1 MGKAWHRG
9 CERSSTPKGIAK
21 HRPTVYLLTM
31 KLRVALLFAA
41 LAWAVNFSAAEKRI
55 LPDRP
60 VYRGA
65 VEVVDARTFARL
77 YHDDAVRIER
87 VSCRGHHAHVFISYR
102 GGEEHHEFRLLS
114 KQPVWWH
121 RKFAPQPQPR
131 RPYPVY
137 RPVLYLSHNANGERG
152 AQRLQAELVFDLRPL
167 RRWPGPIPL
176 RLDVPQTRKGAP
188 AIDLIFK

>member
-1 MGKAWHRG
+1 MKFRA
-9 CERSSTPKGIAK
+9 P
-21 HRPTVYLLTM
+21 LLI
-31 KLRVALLFAA
+31 AA
-41 LAWAVNFSAAEKRI
+41 LAWAANFSAAEKRL

-65 VEVVDARTFARL
+65 MEVVDARTFARL
-77 YHDDAVRIER
+77 YHDDSVRIER
-87 VSCRGHHAHVFISYR
+87 VTCRGHHAHVFISYR

-121 RKFAPQPQPR
+121 RKFAPQSEPHR

-152 AQRLQAELVFDLRPL
+152 ARRLRAELVFDLRPI
-167 RRWPGPIPL
+167 RRWPGPIPM

-188 AIDLIFK
+188 AIELIFK

>member
-1 MGKAWHRG
+1 
-9 CERSSTPKGIAK
+9 
-21 HRPTVYLLTM
+21 M
-31 KLRVALLFAA
+31 KFRVALLSVVLVLAA
-41 LAWAVNFSAAEKRI
+41 SVSAAEKRI

-60 VYRGA
+60 IYRGA

-102 GGEEHHEFRLLS
+102 GGKEPHEFRLLS

-121 RKFAPQPQPR
+121 RKFAPQSEPRR

-137 RPVLYLSHNANGERG
+137 RPALYLSHNANGERG

>member
-1 MGKAWHRG
+1 MGYPSA
-9 CERSSTPKGIAK
+9 
-21 HRPTVYLLTM
+21 M
-31 KLRVALLFAA
+31 KISAALLSAVLVLAA
-41 LAWAVNFSAAEKRI
+41 SVSAAEKRI

-102 GGEEHHEFRLLS
+102 GGEQSHEFRLLS

-121 RKFAPQPQPR
+121 RKFSPQPEPR

-137 RPVLYLSHNANGERG
+137 RPVLYLSHNANRERG
-152 AQRLQAELVFDLRPL
+152 TQRLQAELVFDLRPL
-167 RRWPGPIPL
+167 RRWPIPL

>member
-1 MGKAWHRG
+1 
-9 CERSSTPKGIAK
+9 
-21 HRPTVYLLTM
+21 M
-31 KLRVALLFAA
+31 KFTAPLITAA
-41 LAWAVNFSAAEKRI
+41 LALAATLSAK
-55 LPDRP
+55 DRHIPADCP

-77 YHDDAVRIER
+77 YHNDPVRIER
-87 VSCRGHHAHVFISYR
+87 VSCRGHQVHVFISYR
-102 GGEEHHEFRLLS
+102 GGGQSHEFRLLS

-121 RKFAPQPQPR
+121 RKFAPLSEPREPRR

-137 RPVLYLSHNANGERG
+137 RPVLYLSHNAKGER
-152 AQRLQAELVFDLRPL
+152 AARRLRAELVFDLRPV

-176 RLDVPQTRKGAP
+176 RLDAPQTRKGAP